1 MKHLMIMTFGAA
13 LLLGGCAT
21 GGGPKEA
28 SDSHSVKL
36 DTHKLDVM
44 EGKQQVYIGNVGV
57 TFITED
63 RSSSKASSPMIRHT
77 SAGEYAKATLKASLT
92 GVPGATMQAITDD
105 IYADLK
111 AKLEAQGYTVLS
123 YSQLQQQKG
132 WSKLKPLDMP
142 YKPSSMPFSTQA
154 ESITYAPSGME
165 LMTSRTSSNHFKIGD
180 IAKDMGIP
188 VLLASY
194 TVHFAYF
201 GEDANVYHNYYGGPT
216 GQGTTE
222 LKASVSL
229 GQGIQVTAGSGL
241 TFLNE
246 GAGTFAK
253 NGHIHLKDAII
264 VKGAYG
270 ENEDVTSTGMKA
282 ANALSSALGFFSG
295 SSSKTTE
302 IAVKANPEFYKEGV
316 MIAASATNDR
326 IVSELA
332 TAK

>member
-21 GGGPKEA
+21 GGGSTSA
-28 SDSHSVKL
+28 SDSASAKL
-36 DTHKLDVM
+36 DTRKLEVM
-44 EGKQQVYIGNVGV
+44 EGKKEVYIGNVGV

-63 RSSSKASSPMIRHT
+63 RSSSKASSPMIRHS

-92 GVPGATMQAITDD
+92 GVPETTMQSITDD

-111 AKLEAQGYTVLS
+111 TKLEAQGYTVLN

-142 YKPSSMPFSTQA
+142 YKPTSMPLSTKA
-154 ESITYAPSGME
+154 ESVTYAPTGMD
-165 LMTSRTSSNHFKIGD
+165 LMTSRTSNNHFKIGD
-180 IAKDMGIP
+180 VAKDMGTPI
-188 VLLASY
+188 LLAEY

-201 GEDANVYHNYYGGPT
+201 GEDADVYHNYYGGPT

-222 LKASVSL
+222 LSASVTL
-229 GQGIQVTAGSGL
+229 GQGIQVLGGSGIH
-241 TFLNE
+241 FLNE

-253 NGHIHLKDAII
+253 NGHIRLKDSII

-270 ENEDVTSTGMKA
+270 KNEDVTSTGMKA

-302 IAVKANPEFYKEGV
+302 IAVNANPEYYREGV
-316 MIAASATNDR
+316 MIAASATNAR

-332 TAK
+332 LAK

>member
-1 MKHLMIMTFGAA
+1 M
-13 LLLGGCAT
+13 
-21 GGGPKEA
+21 
-28 SDSHSVKL
+28 
-36 DTHKLDVM
+36 
-44 EGKQQVYIGNVGV
+44 
-57 TFITED
+57 
-63 RSSSKASSPMIRHT
+63 
-77 SAGEYAKATLKASLT
+77 
-92 GVPGATMQAITDD
+92 
-105 IYADLK
+105 
-111 AKLEAQGYTVLS
+111 LS

-142 YKPSSMPFSTQA
+142 YKPSSMPFSTKA

-201 GEDANVYHNYYGGPT
+201 GEDATITHDYLGGPT

-270 ENEDVTSTGMKA
+270 TNEDTTSTGMKA

-302 IAVKANPEFYKEGV
+302 IAVKANPG
-316 MIAASATNDR
+316 
-326 IVSELA
+326 
-332 TAK
+332 

>member
-1 MKHLMIMTFGAA
+1 MKHLMVMTLGAA

-21 GGGPKEA
+21 GGGATDVK
-28 SDSHSVKL
+28 DSKSVKL

-44 EGKQQVYIGNVGV
+44 AGKKQIYIGNVGV

-63 RSSSKASSPMIRHT
+63 SGSAKSSSPMIRH
-77 SAGEYAKATLKASLT
+77 SSGGEYAKANLKAYLT
-92 GVPGATMQAITDD
+92 GVPEDTFREITDG

-111 AKLEAQGYTVLS
+111 AKLEANGYTVLS
-123 YSQLQQQKG
+123 YAQLQQQKG
-132 WSKLKPLDMP
+132 WSKLKTLEQP
-142 YKPSSMPFSTQA
+142 YTPGSMPFSKKSA
-154 ESITYAPSGME
+154 NLTYAPASMD
-165 LMTSRTSSNHFKIGD
+165 LVTAPDINNQFKIGD

-188 VLLASY
+188 VLLAHY
-194 TVHFAYF
+194 TIHFAYF
-201 GEDANVYHNYYGGPT
+201 GEDADVYHNYYGGPT

-222 LKASVSL
+222 LKASVTL
-229 GQGIQVTAGSGL
+229 GQGIQVLAGSGV

-253 NGHIHLKDAII
+253 NGHIRLKDPII

-270 ENEDVTSTGMKA
+270 ENEDTTSAGWKA
-282 ANALSSALGFFSG
+282 ANALSSTLGFFSG
-295 SSSKTTE
+295 SSSKTTQ
-302 IAVKANPEFYKEGV
+302 ISVNANPAFYEEGV
-316 MIAASATNDR
+316 LIAATATNDR